1 MMPWSLLYGEAVSNL
16 QRWRT
21 RYLANDYPHMI
32 VKNMMYE
39 AYTMREIF
47 REYQN
52 RSLPSYTRIED
63 ALSYLKTYHVEVRK
77 YRICPRFELM
87 LKDNPKDS
95 IGGLIYA
102 NYEKMAYSAEVSE
115 DMLEQIEHSYIFD
128 FLQEKCV
135 QRWLA
140 LCLSGLSEM
149 DAVRMITGATGPIR
163 YLDGSILN
171 DSNPLDFGLV
181 RTLFQDLGV
190 NTFMEAH
197 YQPLPPLPSGIETR
211 KKMSNDELVDK
222 INEEIIGYT
231 QENATFFN
239 HTKQYDD
246 SKMLARFSRDF
257 RYANSN
263 GLSERVVIEESDV
276 FNNYVCSCPHPF
288 VCAELT
294 SALITKGDYS
304 TATIFL
310 QEVLQNAFSVSNPYW
325 NNPIAICGCADAL
338 MMLYD
343 ILGDKNISEFE
354 MLTSVSV
361 RRALQLYLIRAK
373 AALDIISDEDQE
385 KYRLTSRKQK
395 YSSEI
400 SPGVLANVNMLY
412 EGYKRGEFS
421 IQKNLLAELMLF
433 VRLYST
439 KHSLSFREHIANR
452 AIQAAER
459 REQLPLSYKKE
470 YTPLDKR
477 LMSFFEK
484 KENYQRFEEYLD
496 SKGVKYLY
504 HITLRANLQSIIENK
519 GLYSWEYSLNN
530 DIKFDAAIGNEE
542 TREKDAKAG
551 LGNYV
556 RMSFCDDYPTQK
568 ERKRKGE
575 DLVLL
580 KIKRD
585 AIWSW
590 DTRFSD
596 CDATDPAHHD
606 GPNFED
612 LKRIDIDAALRHGLE
627 TDDPR
632 YNSHLAEVMV
642 KEYVPI
648 SYILNID
655 NPDTF

>member
-1 MMPWSLLYGEAVSNL
+1 
-16 QRWRT
+16 
-21 RYLANDYPHMI
+21 
-32 VKNMMYE
+32 MMYE

-52 RSLPSYTRIED
+52 RSLPSYTQIED
-63 ALSYLKTYHVEVRK
+63 AIAYLKTYHVEVRK
-77 YRICPRFELM
+77 YRIFPRLEQM
-87 LKDNPKDS
+87 LKDNPNES
-95 IGGLIYA
+95 IGGLIFA
-102 NYEKMAYSAEVSE
+102 NYEKMAKTSEVNPDS
-115 DMLEQIEHSYIFD
+115 MLEEIEFSYIFD
-128 FLQEKCV
+128 YLQEKCV
-135 QRWLA
+135 QMWLA
-140 LCLSGLSEM
+140 LCLTGCSEM
-149 DAVRMITGATGPIR
+149 EAIRLLTGVTGPIR
-163 YLDGSILN
+163 HLDGSILN

-190 NTFMEAH
+190 NTFMATH
-197 YQPLPPLPSGIETR
+197 YQPLPPLPIGVEMR
-211 KKMSNDELVDK
+211 KEMSDDELVDK
-222 INEEIIGYT
+222 INEEVLGYT

-239 HTKQYDD
+239 HTKQCDD
-246 SKMLARFSRDF
+246 SKMLAKFLRDF
-257 RYANSN
+257 RYADTDDSTE
-263 GLSERVVIEESDV
+263 GVLIEESDV

-288 VCAELT
+288 VCAELA
-294 SALITKGDYS
+294 SALITKGDYN

-310 QEVLQNAFSVSNPYW
+310 QEILQNAFSVSNPYW
-325 NNPIAICGCADAL
+325 NNPFAICGCADAL
-338 MMLYD
+338 MILYD

-373 AALDIISDEDQE
+373 SALDIISDEDQE

>member
-1 MMPWSLLYGEAVSNL
+1 
-16 QRWRT
+16 
-21 RYLANDYPHMI
+21 
-32 VKNMMYE
+32 MMYE

-52 RSLPSYTRIED
+52 RSLPSYTQIED
-63 ALSYLKTYHVEVRK
+63 AISYLKTYHVEVRK

-87 LKDNPKDS
+87 LKDNPKDN
-95 IGGLIYA
+95 IGGLIYT
-102 NYEKMAYSAEVSE
+102 NYEKMAYSAEVSA
-115 DMLEQIEHSYIFD
+115 DMLEQIEYSYIFD

-140 LCLSGLSEM
+140 LCLSGSSEM
-149 DAVRMITGATGPIR
+149 EAVRMITGVTGPIR
-163 YLDGSILN
+163 HLDGNLLN

-190 NTFMEAH
+190 NTFMATH
-197 YQPLPPLPSGIETR
+197 YQPLPPLPIGVEMR
-211 KKMSNDELVDK
+211 KEMSDDELVDK
-222 INEEIIGYT
+222 INEEVLGYT

-239 HTKQYDD
+239 HTKQCDD
-246 SKMLARFSRDF
+246 SKMLAKFLRDF
-257 RYANSN
+257 RYAKSN
-263 GLSERVVIEESDV
+263 DSLEGVIIEESDV
-276 FNNYVCSCPHPF
+276 FSNYVCSCPHPF
-288 VCAELT
+288 VCAELA
-294 SALITKGDYS
+294 SALITKGDYN

-310 QEVLQNAFSVSNPYW
+310 QEVLQNAFNVSNPYW

-343 ILGDKNISEFE
+343 ILGDNNISEFE

-373 AALDIISDEDQE
+373 AALDVITGEDQK
-385 KYRLTSRKQK
+385 KYRLTSRRQK

-400 SPGVLANVNMLY
+400 FPGVLANVNILY

-421 IQKNLLAELMLF
+421 IQKNLLAELMSF
-433 VRLYST
+433 VRLYT
-439 KHSLSFREHIANR
+439 TDHSLSFKEHIAER
-452 AIQAAER
+452 AIQAANR

-496 SKGVKYLY
+496 SKGIKCLY

-530 DIKFDAAIGNEE
+530 DIKFDAAVGSEE

-551 LGNYV
+551 LSNYV

-568 ERKRKGE
+568 ERKRKRE